1 MLDRRQLTQA
11 MRDPHHKGFAG
22 ETLGRY
28 EILATIGRGGAGQ
41 VFRAKHSELGSLVA
55 LKVLLQQDPSEEAV
69 NRFRREGRVLAQLK
83 HPHVVGI
90 SDLGEENGIPYL
102 VMELIEGQNLF
113 SVVRGPGG
121 RLPTFEE
128 TVEITLAVAQALVY
142 CHESGVFHRDV
153 KPNNILIEHGTQ
165 RPVLTDFGLVK
176 RDPNKKG
183 AASGPAGISATIT
196 HAGRLVGTPSFMAP
210 EQFDPGGEF
219 GDPGPK
225 SDVWSLGATLYFLLT
240 GQPPFKHENVVDLFT
255 SVTTEDVPPPRA
267 VRPTIPAALDAVC
280 LACLQRDPDKRI
292 GMRELADR
300 LERMQGGLKEASA
313 RRGMKQ
319 ATFVVLALLALVALD
334 LLVLNPQRG
343 SALLRMLTGAE
354 APADEGDDADDHPLD
369 AKTVKELVRQ
379 GKAHY
384 DAKRYTEA
392 LPLFERAAKHESS
405 AGLFWVAWLHDPNRG
420 HEGIEADPKRAL
432 DCYRKAQQLASEDST
447 RERCEKQ
454 ITNLLETH
462 PELGR

>member
-1 MLDRRQLTQA
+1 MLDRRQLSQA

-28 EILATIGRGGAGQ
+28 EILGTIGRGGAGQ
-41 VFRAKHSELGSLVA
+41 VFRAKHSELGALVA

-83 HPHVVGI
+83 HKHVVGI

-121 RLPTFEE
+121 RLPEPEE
-128 TVEITLAVAQALVY
+128 TVEIVLAIAQALDY
-142 CHESGVFHRDV
+142 CHQSGVFHRDV

-210 EQFDPGGEF
+210 EQFDPGAEF
-219 GDPGPK
+219 GEPGPK
-225 SDVWSLGATLYFLLT
+225 SDVWGLGATLYFLLT
-240 GQPPFKHENVVDLFT
+240 GQPPFTSENVVDLFT
-255 SVTTEDVPPPRA
+255 SVTTEDVPPPRT

-280 LACLQRDPDKRI
+280 LATLQRDPEKRI
-292 GMRELADR
+292 SMHELATR
-300 LERMQGGLKEASA
+300 LESLQGGLKQAST

-319 ATFVVLALLALVALD
+319 ATFVVVALLALVILD
-334 LLVLNPQRG
+334 LTVLNPQRG
-343 SALLRMLTGAE
+343 AALLRKVTGAPD
-354 APADEGDDADDHPLD
+354 PADAPLT
-369 AKTVKELVRQ
+369 AEQVKALVKD
-379 GKAHY
+379 GKAKY
-384 DAKRYTEA
+384 EA
-392 LPLFERAAKHESS
+392 EDYVGALERFEKAADHESP
-405 AGLFWVAWLHDPNRG
+405 AALFWVAWLHDPTRP
-420 HEGIEADPKRAL
+420 HAGIAPDGAKALAAYRQASTQAEDAETRA
-432 DCYRKAQQLASEDST
+432 
-447 RERCEKQ
+447 RCEKQ
-454 ITNLLETH
+454 IQKLLEAH
-462 PELGR
+462 PELAQ